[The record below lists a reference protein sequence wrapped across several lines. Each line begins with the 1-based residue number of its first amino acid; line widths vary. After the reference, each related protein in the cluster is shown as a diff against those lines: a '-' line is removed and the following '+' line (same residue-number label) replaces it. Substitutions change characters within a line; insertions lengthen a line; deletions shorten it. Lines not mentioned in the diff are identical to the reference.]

1 MSLYKQEN
9 IRNIAIIAHVDH
21 GKTTLVDGLLRQGN
35 VFRANQDIAE
45 RVMDSNDLERERG
58 ITIVSK
64 NTAVSYNGVKINIV
78 DTPGHADFG
87 GEVERVMGMVDGVLL
102 LVDAVDGPMPQ
113 TRFVTSKALA
123 MGHKA
128 IVVVNKIDRADARP
142 DWVVDQTFDLFVEL
156 GANEEQ
162 LDFPI
167 VYTCARQGTATLDLA
182 QPGTDLR
189 PLFETIVSSLPAPKG
204 DPNAPLQMLISS
216 LDYDEY
222 RGRFGIGKIHA
233 GRIHPGESIAIVN
246 RDGDI
251 RAGKVIDTFV
261 FEGLKKVEQEEVAA
275 GEICLVTGL
284 PDVGIGETIA
294 SREMPKAVATVRVD
308 EPTLRMAFGVN
319 TSPLSGR
326 EGTWS
331 TSRKLRE
338 RLFKELETNV
348 SLRVEETE
356 SPDTFL
362 VSGRGELHLAIL
374 IETMRREGYEM
385 QVSQPEVIFHED
397 EDGRRLEPF
406 ERVEIEVAEEH
417 QGVVVEQMGRRRA
430 EMQDMRLANGSVFF
444 TYIVPTRGLLG
455 FRNEFLTATRGTGV
469 INSLFEGYHPY
480 AGDIPGG
487 KNGSLIATEGGMTN
501 PFGLSNAEERGTL
514 FVGVGVEVYEGM
526 IVGKHLRDTDL
537 EVNVCKTKHLTN
549 MRSSTSDIGIR
560 LTPPT
565 EMSLDR
571 AIEYIGPDELVEVT
585 PKNIRMRKRILD
597 PNMRK
602 RAEKRGPE
610 LARA

>member
-1 MSLYKQEN
+1 M
-9 IRNIAIIAHVDH
+9 A
-21 GKTTLVDGLLRQGN
+21 
-35 VFRANQDIAE
+35 
-45 RVMDSNDLERERG
+45 
-58 ITIVSK
+58 
-64 NTAVSYNGVKINIV
+64 
-78 DTPGHADFG
+78 
-87 GEVERVMGMVDGVLL
+87 MVDGVLL

-167 VYTCARQGTATLDLA
+167 VYTCARQGTATHDLA
-182 QPGTDLR
+182 NPGTDLK
-189 PLFETIVSSLPAPKG
+189 PLFETIIAKLPAPVG
-204 DPNAPLQMLISS
+204 DPNAPLQILVSS
-216 LDYDEY
+216 IDYDEH
-222 RGRFGIGKIHA
+222 RGRFGIGRIHA
-233 GRIHPGESIAIVN
+233 GRIHAGDNVAIVN

-251 RAGKVIDTFV
+251 RAGRVVSTFI
-261 FEGLKKVEQEEVAA
+261 FEGLKKMEQEEIEA
-275 GEICLVTGL
+275 GEICIVSGL
-284 PDVGIGETIA
+284 ADIGIGETIA

-319 TSPLSGR
+319 TSPLAGR
-326 EGTWS
+326 EGQWS

-348 SLRVEETE
+348 SLRVAETE
-356 SPDTFL
+356 TPDTYL

-374 IETMRREGYEM
+374 IETMRREGYEL
-385 QVSQPEVIFHED
+385 QVAQPEVIYHED
-397 EDGRRLEPF
+397 EDGRKLEPF

-417 QGVVVEQMGRRRA
+417 QGVVVEQMGQRKG
-430 EMQDMRLANGSVFF
+430 EMTDMRLAGGSVFF

-469 INSLFEGYHPY
+469 INTLFDGYRPHV
-480 AGDIPGG
+480 GDIGRTS
-487 KNGSLIATEGGMTN
+487 NGSLIATESGVTN
-501 PFGLSNAEERGTL
+501 PFGLSNSEDRGTL
-514 FVGVGVEVYEGM
+514 FLGPGVEVYEGM
-526 IVGKHLRDTDL
+526 IVGKHQRDTDL
-537 EVNVCKTKHLTN
+537 EVNVCKTKALTN
-549 MRSSTSDIGIR
+549 MRSSNSDMGIR

-565 EMSLDR
+565 EMSLDK

-597 PNMRK
+597 TTQRRRSERNLTS
-602 RAEKRGPE
+602 ARG
-610 LARA
+610 

>member
-1 MSLYKQEN
+1 MSQYTRDQ
-9 IRNIAIIAHVDH
+9 IRNVAIIAHVDH

-35 VFRANQDIAE
+35 VFRANQEIAE

-64 NTAVSYNGVKINIV
+64 NTSVSYNGMKINIV

-87 GEVERVMGMVDGVLL
+87 GEVERVMAMVEGVLL

-123 MGHKA
+123 MGHKI
-128 IVVVNKIDRADARP
+128 IVVVNKIDRTDARP

-167 VYTCARQGTATLDLA
+167 VYACARQGVATLDLA
-182 QPGTDLR
+182 VPGTNLA
-189 PLFETIVSSLPAPKG
+189 PLFDTIVKHMPAPKG
-204 DPNAPLQMLISS
+204 DPDAPLQMLVSS

-222 RGRFGIGKIHA
+222 RGRFGIGRIHA
-233 GRIHPGESIAIVN
+233 GRVHPGDSIAIVN

-251 RAGKVIDTFV
+251 RTGKIVGTFIY
-261 FEGLKKVEQEEVAA
+261 EGLKKVEQPEVAA
-275 GEICLVTGL
+275 GEICIVSGL
-284 PDVGIGETIA
+284 ADVGIGETIA
-294 SREMPKAVATVRVD
+294 SREMPKAVMTVRVD
-308 EPTLRMAFGVN
+308 EPTLQMQFGVN
-319 TSPLSGR
+319 TSPLAGR
-326 EGTWS
+326 EGTWG

-338 RLFKELETNV
+338 RLFKELETNI
-348 SLRVEETE
+348 SLRVKDTD

-385 QVSQPEVIFHED
+385 QVAQPEVIFHQD
-397 EDGRRLEPF
+397 EDGHKLEPF
-406 ERVEIEVAEEH
+406 ERVEIEVAEEY
-417 QGVVVEQMGRRRA
+417 QGVVVETLGQRKG
-430 EMQDMRLANGSVFF
+430 EMVDMRLGKGSVFF

-469 INSLFEGYHPY
+469 INTLFEAYKPFV
-480 AGDIPGG
+480 GDIG
-487 KNGSLIATEGGMTN
+487 KTSNGSLLATESGITN

-514 FVGVGVEVYEGM
+514 FLPAGVEVYEGM
-526 IVGKHLRDTDL
+526 IVGKHQRDTDL
-537 EVNVCKTKHLTN
+537 EVNVCKTKQLTN
-549 MRSSTSDIGIR
+549 IRSSVSDISIR

-597 PNMRK
+597 TTMRK
-602 RAEKRGPE
+602 RTERN
-610 LARA
+610 LAAAR